1 MGYKTHLSLF
11 FVLMKGEFDALL
23 KWPFEHK
30 ISMILVGKQLK
41 LMQKFFI
48 VCHVTSFHA
57 DQDHRKHIVQ
67 TFKPTLDSNSF
78 QRPRTDMNVAS
89 GCPQFAKLSILDEEN
104 YVREDVLFIKC
115 IVDTSKIFHP

>member
-1 MGYKTHLSLF
+1 M
-11 FVLMKGEFDALL
+11 
-23 KWPFEHK
+23 
-30 ISMILVGKQLK
+30 LK
-41 LMQKFFI
+41 LILFVI
-48 VCHVTSFHA
+48 SA